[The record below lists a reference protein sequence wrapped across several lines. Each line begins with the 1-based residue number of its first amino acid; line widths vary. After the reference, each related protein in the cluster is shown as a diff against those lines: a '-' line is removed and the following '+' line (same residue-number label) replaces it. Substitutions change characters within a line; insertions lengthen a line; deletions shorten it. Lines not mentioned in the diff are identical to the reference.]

1 MDYDIWVTL
10 AILVF
15 AIVMFIWE
23 KIPLALTS
31 MMIVIALILT
41 GVLEPAQGFSGF
53 VNGSVIL
60 FFSMFI
66 VGGALAETGAA
77 SQMGGFVTKFAKTER
92 QTIILLMIFAALLSG
107 FVANTAAAAIFIP
120 ITLGIASK
128 TGISRSKLLMPMAFA
143 TSMGGGLTLVST
155 PPNLIVQG
163 VLTESTYYAFNFFD
177 FAIITIPRMIL
188 GIVYFAFIGY
198 KLLPNK
204 PNDQIEAGLEPQGK
218 DYSDVPQWKR
228 SASVVILLLTT
239 LGMMFENQIE
249 IPNHVVSSMG
259 AIAVVA
265 LGIITEKQ
273 AYKSVDMPTIFLFS
287 GTLALATALDITGTG
302 ALIANHVIGML
313 GNDPS
318 PLILL
323 FTILVITGM
332 LTQFMSNTAATAVLA
347 PIVLSIALQMGIDP
361 RAALMAVATGSTL
374 SYASPIATP
383 PNTMIYGI
391 GGYKFM
397 DYVKN
402 GVPIILLVI
411 LVAFMILPL
420 FFPFYP

>member
-1 MDYDIWVTL
+1 MNYYIWVTL
-10 AILVF
+10 AILAF

-23 KIPLALTS
+23 KISLALTS
-31 MMIVIALILT
+31 MIVVIALILT
-41 GVLEPAQGFSGF
+41 GVLDPAQGFSGF

-77 SQMGGFVTKFAKTER
+77 TQMASLVTKFAKTER

-120 ITLGIASK
+120 ITLGISIK
-128 TGISRSKLLMPMAFA
+128 TGIFRSKLLMPMAFA

-163 VLTESTYYAFNFFD
+163 VLTESTHYAFNFFD
-177 FAIITIPRMIL
+177 FAIITIPRMII

-198 KLLPNK
+198 KLLPNL
-204 PNDQIEAGLEPQGK
+204 PNDQIETAAEIQSQ
-218 DYSDVPQWKR
+218 DYSDIPQWKR
-228 SASVVILLLTT
+228 ITSVIILVLTT
-239 LGMMFENQIE
+239 LGMVFENQIGV
-249 IPNHVVSSMG
+249 PNHVVSSMG
-259 AIAVVA
+259 AVIVVA
-265 LGIITEKQ
+265 LGIINEKQ

-287 GTLALATALDITGTG
+287 GTLALATALDVTGTG
-302 ALIANHVIGML
+302 ALIANTVIGFL
-313 GNDPS
+313 GDDPS
-318 PLILL
+318 PMLLL
-323 FTILVITGM
+323 FTILLITGV
-332 LTQFMSNTAATAVLA
+332 LTQVMSNTASTAVLA
-347 PIVLSIALQMGIDP
+347 PIVLSIAIQMNIDP

-383 PNTMIYGI
+383 PNTMVYGI

-402 GVPIILLVI
+402 GIPIIIIVI
-411 LVAFMILPL
+411 IVASIILPI